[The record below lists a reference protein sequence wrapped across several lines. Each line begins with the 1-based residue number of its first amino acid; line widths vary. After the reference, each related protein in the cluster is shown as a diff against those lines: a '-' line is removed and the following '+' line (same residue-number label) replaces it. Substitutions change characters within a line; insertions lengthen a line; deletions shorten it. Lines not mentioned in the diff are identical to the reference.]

1 MKKFTFIIL
10 VFISIQISAQTAAD
24 STLKILQNK
33 FDLINNLSS
42 NIKQLLNGKENLSGS
57 FFFKKK
63 NNLRIELGKITIVSN
78 GKTVWNYNKK
88 QNKVIISN
96 YDESDPSILSMRNLI
111 FDYPSKCAVTLVK
124 SGTNSILVLIPGS
137 TSELNF
143 KEAKLWLNNDNLIS
157 KVVVDEMNDNSIE
170 IDFSE
175 YKLNIQIPNSKFTFS
190 PPEGCKVIDLR

>member
-1 MKKFTFIIL
+1 
-10 VFISIQISAQTAAD
+10 
-24 STLKILQNK
+24 
-33 FDLINNLSS
+33 
-42 NIKQLLNGKENLSGS
+42 
-57 FFFKKK
+57 
-63 NNLRIELGKITIVSN
+63 
-78 GKTVWNYNKK
+78 
-88 QNKVIISN
+88 
-96 YDESDPSILSMRNLI
+96 MRNLI